1 MKASLKVKKNI
12 KLDVAY
18 VQLRKGKVAETI
30 EVRPGILMDL
40 DKNGEFVGIEVLSIE
55 KLAPLLEGTTKKK
68 TYRQA
73 A

>member
-55 KLAPLLEGTTKKK
+55 KLAPLLDGTTKKK